1 MPKFKIWEH
10 HNPKIAEPYMN
21 DLLKKLSESSSNW
34 YGDSYCNDCMAN
46 VSLQYQKDKFIHI
59 QIPNSKNDRPEE
71 EEFAKFYVYDFNE
84 QGQTTFNKDCESL
97 DEAVKVATDLL
108 KKLGG
113 EKKLPKDKNDLAIEY
128 INELLTDRYTLLDER
143 RLEPYYEK
151 DEDLKEI
158 TESELSEIRNA
169 QRYMDLQTEVMP
181 WQKKFM
187 TASQKKN

>member
-10 HNPKIAEPYMN
+10 HNPKIAEPYMD

-46 VSLQYQKDKFIHI
+46 VSLEYQKDKFIHI

-71 EEFAKFYVYDFNE
+71 EEFSKFYVYDCDE
-84 QGQTTFNKDCESL
+84 QGHETFGKACESL
-97 DEAVKVATDLL
+97 DEAVKVATDLFE
-108 KKLGG
+108 KLGG
-113 EKKLPKDKNDLAIEY
+113 EKRLPKDKNDLAIEY
-128 INELLTDRYTLLDER
+128 INQMLSDQYSLIEDRKLDKD
-143 RLEPYYEK
+143 YES
-151 DEDLKEI
+151 DEELKED

-181 WQKKFM
+181 
-187 TASQKKN
+187 

>member
-10 HNPKIAEPYMN
+10 HNPKISEPYMN

-46 VSLQYQKDKFIHI
+46 VSLQYKKDAFIHI
-59 QIPNSKNDRPEE
+59 QIPNSENDRPEE

-97 DEAVKVATDLL
+97 DDAVKVATDLL

-113 EKKLPKDKNDLAIEY
+113 EKMPSKDKNDLAIEY
-128 INELLTDRYTLLDER
+128 INQMLSDQYSLIEDRKLDKD
-143 RLEPYYEK
+143 YES
-151 DEDLKEI
+151 DEELKES

-181 WQKKFM
+181 
-187 TASQKKN
+187 

>member
-10 HNPKIAEPYMN
+10 HNPKISEPYMN

-46 VSLQYQKDKFIHI
+46 VSLQYKKDAFIHI
-59 QIPNSKNDRPEE
+59 QIPNSENDRPEE

-97 DEAVKVATDLL
+97 DDAVKVATDLL

-113 EKKLPKDKNDLAIEY
+113 EKMPSKDKNDLAIEY
-128 INELLTDRYTLLDER
+128 INQMLSDQYNLIEDRKLDKD
-143 RLEPYYEK
+143 YES
-151 DEDLKEI
+151 DEELKES

-181 WQKKFM
+181 
-187 TASQKKN
+187 

>member
-1 MPKFKIWEH
+1 MAKLDMPKHICEI
-10 HNPKIAEPYMN
+10 HNPKIAEPYMK
-21 DLLKKLSESSSNW
+21 DLLEKLSESSSNW

-71 EEFAKFYVYDFNE
+71 EEFAKFYVYHRDEEGNTD
-84 QGQTTFNKDCESL
+84 GDKACESL

-113 EKKLPKDKNDLAIEY
+113 EKMPSKDKNDLAIEY
-128 INELLTDRYTLLDER
+128 INQMLSDQYSLIEDRKLDKD
-143 RLEPYYEK
+143 YES
-151 DEDLKEI
+151 DEELKES

-169 QRYMDLQTEVMP
+169 QRYMDLQTEVI
-181 WQKKFM
+181 
-187 TASQKKN
+187 